1 MFSFLKEKPKEEQ
14 TMCVLVVS
22 SYSVIAAVV
31 RMYYREDAVTKP
43 VVLFSY
49 EEKVPHYHM
58 GGWNNL
64 ESLVAV
70 STKKVLEKCR
80 MIHGNYDRIVCALGE
95 PWVMTKTRHITLE
108 KPTQFKLTQKIINDA
123 VARDSRLF
131 EQEAVRDYAKN
142 EEWGIIHTT
151 RPTVEVNGYQTENF
165 IGAITKNAMIH
176 VSISLAPASFVELI
190 MGAYADVFHRVD
202 ISFIGTETLVAQLV
216 KHYAHAAVITLGGN
230 SGTLAVFNKGN
241 LDFSEKIHRG
251 LADFES
257 RVAYLFNVNKS
268 HIGSVVKFAS
278 DEKLLEHERDVYYQR
293 IEAAYKSIGDELRM
307 GILRLKKYAG
317 HITEPVFLVANPHWI
332 SIIKSLV
339 EKDIESSVTIPHHDM
354 FNEVL
359 VYTHE
364 ARVKNVLLSLAVL
377 EALKK

>member
-1 MFSFLKEKPKEEQ
+1 MFSFLKEKQKEEQ

-31 RMYYREDAVTKP
+31 RTYHREDAVTKP

-49 EEKVPHYHM
+49 EEKVPHHHI

-64 ESLVAV
+64 ESLVV
-70 STKKVLEKCR
+70 GSTKKALEKCR
-80 MIHGNYDRIVCALGE
+80 MVHGNYDKIVCALGE

-108 KPTQFKLTQKIINDA
+108 KPAQFKLTQKIIDDA
-123 VARDSRLF
+123 IARDSRLF

-151 RPTVEVNGYQTENF
+151 RPIVDVNGYRTDNF
-165 IGAITKNAMIH
+165 VGALTKNAMIH
-176 VSISLAPASFVELI
+176 VSVSLAPASFVELI

-202 ISFIGTETLVAQLV
+202 ISFIGTETLVAQLA
-216 KHYAHAAVITLGGN
+216 KHYAHASVIMLGGN
-230 SGTLAVFNKGN
+230 SGTLAVFNQGI

-257 RVAYLFNVNKS
+257 GIAYLFNVNNS
-268 HIGSVVKFAS
+268 HISSVFKFAS
-278 DEKLLEHERDVYYQR
+278 DEKLLEHERDIYYQR
-293 IEAAYKSIGDELRM
+293 IEAAYKGIGDELRM
-307 GILRLKKYAG
+307 GILRLKKYVG
-317 HITEPVFLVANPHWI
+317 HIAEPVLLIANPHWI

-339 EKDIESSVTIPHHDM
+339 EKDIESPVIIPHHDM

-364 ARVKNVLLSLAVL
+364 ARVKNVLLSLAIL
-377 EALKK
+377 EVLKK